1 MGLAKFGAGENN
13 FCGGC
18 GASNADGC
26 DCAARHN
33 AASAAASA
41 TPSRVTERPVP
52 LQWHRDAQGGR
63 TRGVTHDGF
72 ELIVHDDGRWAVRR
86 HNEVMVAASGREPTS
101 LGAQLRVVNVYMSLR
116 A

>member
-26 DCAARHN
+26 TCASCTDTT
-33 AASAAASA
+33 SAAAPA
-41 TPSRVTERPVP
+41 RPYLTARPVP
-52 LQWHRDAQGGR
+52 LQWHRDPCGGR
-63 TRGVTHDGF
+63 TRGVTCDGF

-86 HNEVMVAASGREPTS
+86 CNEVMVTASGAEPTAVA
-101 LGAQLRVVNVYMSLR
+101 AQLRVVAVYMALR
-116 A
+116 T